1 MGFENNGDQKFKP
14 YNWFITA
21 SNNACAFLSTVYLL
35 WHFPL
40 KYSPYSFHYNAMW
53 CILTEFYLYSFSL
66 FFSGFRS
73 LMTAMVSKQQWP
85 KQLSLTEEGEV
96 RWSISNT
103 CLLAFLW
110 NWQRTPFLRSY
121 RGNTMVWSST
131 DKLIEFYLLDSFESF
146 TRDMRSRFDEG
157 KYCFSET
164 FWS

>member
-66 FFSGFRS
+66 FFCGFRS

-110 NWQRTPFLRSY
+110 NWQRTPFLRLY
-121 RGNTMVWSST
+121 RGNTMVWSSHWQT
-131 DKLIEFYLLDSFESF
+131 YRILSF
-146 TRDMRSRFDEG
+146 RFIWELYKG
-157 KYCFSET
+157 YAK
-164 FWS
+164 

>member
-14 YNWFITA
+14 YNWFTTA

-40 KYSPYSFHYNAMW
+40 KYSPYSFHYNAMR

-66 FFSGFRS
+66 FFFSGFRS

-110 NWQRTPFLRSY
+110 NWQRTPFFEIIPRQYYGVVLHWQTY
-121 RGNTMVWSST
+121 RILSV
-131 DKLIEFYLLDSFESF
+131 
-146 TRDMRSRFDEG
+146 RFIWELYKG
-157 KYCFSET
+157 YAK
-164 FWS
+164 